1 MELNTNLKWRIGK
14 SRVVQYF
21 IVALAFLCLL
31 PLALVLFYIFKK
43 GIGSIHWNFLSSDQ
57 MNNGILNGILGTLV
71 IIPVSAL
78 IAIPVGVLSGVYL
91 SEYRQHKFAAWVS
104 TCVDIVQG
112 IPSIVLGIIGYLWL
126 VLPMHGQHSAL
137 SGSVAL
143 AVMMLP
149 IIIRSTE
156 ETLKLIPDTLKEA
169 SYALGVPF
177 HRTMWKVIVPCGFNG
192 IISGVMLGIS
202 RVSGEAAPLLFTAFG
217 NPFVQNN
224 LLKEMGSLPLI
235 IVDASRNP
243 SPDTQVQAWGT
254 SLILLILIF
263 ILNISTKLL
272 TSRWKVQL

>member
-104 TCVDIVQG
+104 TC
-112 IPSIVLGIIGYLWL
+112 
-126 VLPMHGQHSAL
+126 
-137 SGSVAL
+137 
-143 AVMMLP
+143 
-149 IIIRSTE
+149 
-156 ETLKLIPDTLKEA
+156 
-169 SYALGVPF
+169 
-177 HRTMWKVIVPCGFNG
+177 
-192 IISGVMLGIS
+192 
-202 RVSGEAAPLLFTAFG
+202 
-217 NPFVQNN
+217 
-224 LLKEMGSLPLI
+224 
-235 IVDASRNP
+235 
-243 SPDTQVQAWGT
+243 
-254 SLILLILIF
+254 
-263 ILNISTKLL
+263 
-272 TSRWKVQL
+272 